1 MKGKWAVFS
10 AIVACCI
17 VGCWSLSCTNRSA
30 SSSHKGDQS
39 YDDSQYT
46 DSLLEAEDTFAL
58 DEITEEEQLPVTVD
72 ELFDDFIF
80 NFDQSNR
87 LQRSR
92 IRFPLTVVAADGS
105 RSSIERHEWHHRYI
119 FLHQDVCTAF
129 WSAASQMSLPQDTS
143 IVHARL
149 EHIFLHSRQV
159 DAYLFDRDTISGQWF
174 LSEEQ
179 ISNFEHSPL
188 ASFLDFYQQFAT
200 DSIYQREH
208 LANTLRFRTMDEESD
223 YEVIEGTIDADQ
235 WTAFAPEL
243 PQDVIVCVNYGQS
256 LSSPK
261 RVLMQLRGI
270 SNGLQNLLRFQCEDG
285 KWRLTEF
292 EN

>member
-1 MKGKWAVFS
+1 MKGSRAVFS
-10 AIVACCI
+10 AIIAISILCSCMF
-17 VGCWSLSCTNRSA
+17 SCTGRSVSSKDEA
-30 SSSHKGDQS
+30 SQFV
-39 YDDSQYT
+39 DDAQMS
-46 DSLLEAEDTFAL
+46 DSLLEAEDTFAI
-58 DEITEEEQLPVTVD
+58 DELTEETPLPVTVD

-92 IRFPLTVVAADGS
+92 IRFPLTVVDADGS
-105 RSSIERHEWHHRYI
+105 RSSIERQEWHHRYV

-129 WSAASQMSLPQDTS
+129 WNNSSQMGLPQDTT
-143 IVHARL
+143 ITHARL

-159 DAYLFDRDTISGQWF
+159 EAYLFDRDTMSGEWF

-179 ISNFEHSPL
+179 ITNFEHSPL
-188 ASFLDFYQQFAT
+188 ASFLDFYQRFAT
-200 DSIYQREH
+200 DSVYQREH

-223 YEVIEGTIDADQ
+223 YEVIEGTIDAEQ
-235 WTAFAPEL
+235 WSAFAPEL

-256 LSSPK
+256 LSNPSH
-261 RVLMQLRGI
+261 VLMQMRGI
-270 SNGLQNLLRFQCEDG
+270 SNGLQNMLRFQCDDG
-285 KWRLTEF
+285 RWRLTEF